1 MNNRIGGVSHLLLG
15 YEDNFRSLS
24 ASFTVTSAAE
34 SIIVS
39 SALTRVSDTLRHG
52 YMILSAKGI

>member
-1 MNNRIGGVSHLLLG
+1 MKTIFGA
-15 YEDNFRSLS
+15 FS

-39 SALTRVSDTLRHG
+39 PVLTRVSDTLRHG